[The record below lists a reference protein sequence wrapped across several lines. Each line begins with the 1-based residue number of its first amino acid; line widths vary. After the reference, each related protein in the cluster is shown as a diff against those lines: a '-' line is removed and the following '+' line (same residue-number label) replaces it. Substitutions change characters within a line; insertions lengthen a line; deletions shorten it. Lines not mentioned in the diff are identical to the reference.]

1 MTQDIELERGWTA
14 PELAEEFPHLGLLTV
29 TVEAAARRRS
39 PRAIRDRL
47 RGLSD
52 RYTGSKAVNLRQQ
65 PIPWAYRVFFRQIGI
80 DPDERR
86 TPPEEIALERMKEG
100 GFPSRS
106 LVDDALT
113 IATVETGVAVVGFD
127 ADRVEGEVGL
137 RLSRRGERL
146 GGGVEATPG
155 SFPLSSGQIVIADA
169 ERSLALLFGALAEGR
184 GVHPETRRIRLC
196 GVRVKGVPEVSVEEA
211 LWTAS
216 DVLTAAS

>member
-1 MTQDIELERGWTA
+1 MSRELRLARGWTA
-14 PELAEEFPHLGLLTV
+14 AELAEEFPHLALLAV
-29 TVEAAARRRS
+29 TVDAAARRGS
-39 PRAIRDRL
+39 PRSVRDRL
-47 RGLSD
+47 RALSD
-52 RYTGSKAVNLRQQ
+52 RYTGGKAVNVRQQ

-86 TPPEEIALERMKEG
+86 TPPEEIALERMKAG

-113 IATVETGVAVVGFD
+113 IATVETGVAVVAFD
-127 ADRVEGEVGL
+127 ADRVEGDVGL

-146 GGGVEATPG
+146 GGGGEAAAG
-155 SFPLSSGQIVIADA
+155 ALPLSGGEIVIADA

-184 GVHPETRRIRLC
+184 GVHPHTSRMLLC

-211 LWTAS
+211 LWTATE
-216 DVLTAAS
+216 VLTAAQ